1 MRFEFETLDTLARLA
16 WVATLR
22 RGARAVHVLHGP
34 WVETRG
40 QHFFEGAWDGP
51 VERGALDEAIT
62 FAGSGGRVDG
72 ERVTFVGAT
81 HKFERLQSVRVAD
94 TLYVSNSL
102 ALLLA
107 HAGER
112 LDFAYPDYFHDF
124 LEYYRVGIRIKRK
137 PMPLESGRA
146 VYLHDC
152 CNVIVAGDL
161 TVRRAEKRVPAPFGS
176 YVEYAEFLERTA
188 AEVAANAADPVRTR
202 TYRPLAAV
210 SRGYDSVAVAA
221 LASRAN
227 CRHALTFR
235 RSGPGHVEDSGA
247 EIARH
252 LRMEV
257 KEFERMDYTSL
268 PGLPEVEFYQNVR
281 LPTKT
286 FTLCADDLSGSLFF
300 NGQGG
305 EDYWGTGDS
314 VGMPLLQEPSATT
327 MSGSNFTEFRLRA
340 GFIFFPLA
348 CSGAIH
354 APALSRLSR
363 SRDLAPWSVGG
374 DYDRPI
380 PRRLAEERGVPRE
393 LFGQQKVGGGP
404 QVGAFGL
411 GPASDADFREFYR
424 ERVSEAGATS
434 RIRLLHLRFHRRH
447 LPLFLM
453 RALVASVRPNT
464 LAENYTFHWGLCRL
478 QERYAAILKQWRG
491 PG

>member
-124 LEYYRVGIRIKRK
+124 LEYFRVGIRIKRK

-161 TVRRAEKRVPAPFGS
+161 TVRRATSKESITNSARCTLD
-176 YVEYAEFLERTA
+176 FL
-188 AEVAANAADPVRTR
+188 
-202 TYRPLAAV
+202 
-210 SRGYDSVAVAA
+210 
-221 LASRAN
+221 
-227 CRHALTFR
+227 
-235 RSGPGHVEDSGA
+235 
-247 EIARH
+247 
-252 LRMEV
+252 
-257 KEFERMDYTSL
+257 
-268 PGLPEVEFYQNVR
+268 
-281 LPTKT
+281 
-286 FTLCADDLSGSLFF
+286 
-300 NGQGG
+300 
-305 EDYWGTGDS
+305 
-314 VGMPLLQEPSATT
+314 
-327 MSGSNFTEFRLRA
+327 SN
-340 GFIFFPLA
+340 
-348 CSGAIH
+348 
-354 APALSRLSR
+354 
-363 SRDLAPWSVGG
+363 
-374 DYDRPI
+374 
-380 PRRLAEERGVPRE
+380 
-393 LFGQQKVGGGP
+393 
-404 QVGAFGL
+404 QV
-411 GPASDADFREFYR
+411 
-424 ERVSEAGATS
+424 
-434 RIRLLHLRFHRRH
+434 H
-447 LPLFLM
+447 
-453 RALVASVRPNT
+453 
-464 LAENYTFHWGLCRL
+464 
-478 QERYAAILKQWRG
+478 
-491 PG
+491 